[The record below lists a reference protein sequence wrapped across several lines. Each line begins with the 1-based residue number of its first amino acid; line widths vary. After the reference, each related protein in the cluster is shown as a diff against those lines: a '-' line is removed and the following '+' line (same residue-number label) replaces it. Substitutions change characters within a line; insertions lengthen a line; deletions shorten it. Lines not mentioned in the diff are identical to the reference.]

1 MQDEKKYITLEDV
14 LDKFNKH
21 NKEFINKIDKEE
33 EFERIETV
41 DSILNDI
48 KAQQFQTERTKD
60 KFAKSIIN
68 GLGEKVK
75 ANPNTIVIVKKPWY
89 VKFKEYIK
97 KIFTKF

>member
-1 MQDEKKYITLEDV
+1 MQDNEKYITLEDV

-21 NKEFINKIDKEE
+21 NKEFINNIDKEE

-48 KAQQFQTERTKD
+48 KAQQFQTERFKE
-60 KFAKSIIN
+60 KFAKSIVE

-75 ANPNTIVIVKKPWY
+75 ANPNTVKIIKKPWY
-89 VKFKEYIK
+89 LKFKEFIK
-97 KIFTKF
+97 KIFIKF